1 MLTAILERVVQ
12 GPLDHEAHERHIRI
26 EPTCETNRP
35 DTFPTQAVVVTTA
48 ARRIIDLSKNGDKV
62 KSLVITGD
70 RDPMEHGD
78 FREIAEN
85 IKELQKKWF
94 PKATMVLETRGF
106 HMDTADLRHTLSL
119 FDRPLVRFEYGTQKS
134 FTALTGRKGTDLKDI
149 VENLDKIEL
158 ERWVLTATFVR
169 GAADNSTPSEVKNWL
184 KYVEDLKP
192 GGVRIGTLAKEDKER
207 KLKPVTKTR
216 MDEIEAQIA
225 EKTGLQVELAKPI

>member
-1 MLTAILERVVQ
+1 MLTAILDRVVQ

-26 EPTCETNRP
+26 DPTTETNRP

-70 RDPMEHGD
+70 RDPMEHED

-94 PKATMVLETRGF
+94 PKAAMVLETHGF

-134 FTALTGRKGTDLKDI
+134 FSGLTGRKGGDLKEI
-149 VENLDKIEL
+149 VENLSKIEL
-158 ERWVLTATFVR
+158 ERWILTATFVR
-169 GAADNSTPSEVKNWL
+169 GGTDNSTASEVKNWL
-184 KYVEDLKP
+184 KYVEDLNP

-207 KLKPVTKTR
+207 KLKPVTKSR
-216 MDEIEAQIA
+216 MDEITAQVA
-225 EKTGLQVELAKPI
+225 EKTGLQVEIAKPI